1 MLVCLFVLLMP
12 LQKIA
17 ENIPNWAITNG
28 GPNAQ
33 VPPRLLLPLIVTN
46 AKIHT
51 ARYKPPDV
59 SLERGEFIDPPKE
72 MEKAPWV
79 RFSKSFTADR
89 GRDVGYRSI
98 FVVNAIQL
106 EEFLTHLELAP
117 DQQQP
122 SSV

>member
-1 MLVCLFVLLMP
+1 LGYNERRPQRTGATTPF
-12 LQKIA
+12 
-17 ENIPNWAITNG
+17 T
-28 GPNAQ
+28 
-33 VPPRLLLPLIVTN
+33 PLIVTN
-46 AKIHT
+46 AKIYT

-59 SLERGEFIDPPKE
+59 SLETGEFIEPSE
-72 MEKAPWV
+72 VQKAPWV
-79 RFSKSFTADR
+79 RFSKSFTADA
-89 GRDVGYRSI
+89 GRDLGYRSI